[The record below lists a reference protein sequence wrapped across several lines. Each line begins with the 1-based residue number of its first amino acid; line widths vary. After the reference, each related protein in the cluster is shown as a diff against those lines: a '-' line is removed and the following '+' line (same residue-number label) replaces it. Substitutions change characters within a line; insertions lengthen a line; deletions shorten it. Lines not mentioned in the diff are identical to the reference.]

1 MTPEAPLPRWAG
13 GPQKSGQD
21 ISARPAV
28 EKVTE
33 KVRGEVKHQEQSGIG
48 QAHKR
53 KAGCRHKKDPKKK
66 EKRKPQE
73 EKKIKIK

>member
-13 GPQKSGQD
+13 GPQKSSQD

-48 QAHKR
+48 QATKEKQAADTKKTQRRKR
-53 KAGCRHKKDPKKK
+53 KKSPKKK
-66 EKRKPQE
+66 
-73 EKKIKIK
+73 IK

>member
-33 KVRGEVKHQEQSGIG
+33 KVRGEVLSLIHI
-48 QAHKR
+48 
-53 KAGCRHKKDPKKK
+53 
-66 EKRKPQE
+66 
-73 EKKIKIK
+73 